1 MDDIINN
8 ESFWINK
15 SDIAALKFF
24 EIIQLT
30 TRRCRRL
37 NQLVKL
43 QFFNQQ
49 LEIVDEFRL
58 ALHQI
63 SDVDRISH
71 ERFFELI

>member
-1 MDDIINN
+1 MDNIING
-8 ESFWINK
+8 EQYWVNK
-15 SDIAALKFF
+15 SDVASLAFF
-24 EIIQLT
+24 EILQLT

-37 NQLVKL
+37 CAEVRLRFYV
-43 QFFNQQ
+43 QQ

-71 ERFFELI
+71 ER

>member
-1 MDDIINN
+1 MDDIIND
-8 ESFWINK
+8 ETYWVNK
-15 SDIAALKFF
+15 SDIAAVKFF

-37 NQLVKL
+37 NSDIKL
-43 QFFNQQ
+43 KFFMQQ

-58 ALHQI
+58 RLHQI

-71 ERFFELI
+71 ER